1 MIHNKICYNCMRKTE
16 CYSEAEIKNLK
27 PGVTYKSK
35 TGYDCGV
42 TYTNYAELRKF
53 VEVIGEAIFERG
65 TKTQDSIMKFIAK
78 RYNLPLYN
86 VRLEFEKSSRS
97 IGEVGDNHII
107 LCTFPDDDYY
117 RCKWF
122 IVEADW
128 LEGWIQE
135 EHDGEL
141 NEEELQEAIA
151 LFLYNYD
158 WDDAQLAYQNAK
170 SWNAI
175 ISEGH
180 DK

>member
-1 MIHNKICYNCMRKTE
+1 MVQNKICYNCMRKME
-16 CYSEAEIKNLK
+16 CYSENEIKNLK
-27 PGVTYKSK
+27 PGETYKSK

-42 TYTNYAELRKF
+42 AFTNYPELRKF
-53 VEVIGEAIFERG
+53 VEVIGEAISTRG
-65 TKTQDSIMKFIAK
+65 TKTQDSIMIYIAE
-78 RYNLPLYN
+78 RYKLPVYN
-86 VRLEFEKSSRS
+86 VRLEFEKCKHSS
-97 IGEVGDNHII
+97 GKMGDKHIM
-107 LCTFPDDDYY
+107 LYTAPDDDYY
-117 RCKWF
+117 SCKWF

-158 WDDAQLAYQNAK
+158 WEDSSMAYQNAK